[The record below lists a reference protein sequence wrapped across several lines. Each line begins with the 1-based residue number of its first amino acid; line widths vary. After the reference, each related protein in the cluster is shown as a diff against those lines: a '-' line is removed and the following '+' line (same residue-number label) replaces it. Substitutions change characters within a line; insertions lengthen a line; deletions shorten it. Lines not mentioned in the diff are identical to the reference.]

1 MLRLTIAFSFTFL
14 STRSRDFQ
22 YIKGDDGGMQVREV
36 EVDEDGGSGGGR
48 DSLSQRT
55 SLLVE
60 AISNMPDTEEKVLE
74 EVSLLRQDIKASNKD
89 VIMAIKNLGEIL
101 KEGIKK

>member
-1 MLRLTIAFSFTFL
+1 
-14 STRSRDFQ
+14 
-22 YIKGDDGGMQVREV
+22 MQVREV
-36 EVDEDGGSGGGR
+36 EVDEDREGFGGSGGGR

-55 SLLVE
+55 SLLEE
-60 AISNMPDTEEKVLE
+60 AISNMPDNEAKVLE

-101 KEGIKK
+101 KEGIRK

>member
-36 EVDEDGGSGGGR
+36 EVDEDREGR

-55 SLLVE
+55 SLLEE

>member
-1 MLRLTIAFSFTFL
+1 
-14 STRSRDFQ
+14 
-22 YIKGDDGGMQVREV
+22 MQVREV
-36 EVDEDGGSGGGR
+36 EVDEDSEGFSGGGR

-55 SLLVE
+55 SLLEE
-60 AISNMPDTEEKVLE
+60 AISNMPDNEAKVLE